1 MEKFISVFSFY
12 FLFLKVFLKKL
23 TKQFQSLSMHS
34 SSSFGIKQQY
44 WLAKCC
50 LHIHA
55 LWSSTSLE
63 LISSFLSMHPTI
75 SNLMMTRNFKL
86 ALARSKIPDN
96 RICFYLLMSSWMP
109 MQWFWFWRFTQS
121 FINLSS
127 FFLLSFLLMVPDS

>member
-63 LISSFLSMHPTI
+63 LISSFLSKHPTI

-86 ALARSKIPDN
+86 WPGVRYQTIGYAFIFWCLLECQCNGFGFDDLPKVLLT
-96 RICFYLLMSSWMP
+96 YLL
-109 MQWFWFWRFTQS
+109 
-121 FINLSS
+121 